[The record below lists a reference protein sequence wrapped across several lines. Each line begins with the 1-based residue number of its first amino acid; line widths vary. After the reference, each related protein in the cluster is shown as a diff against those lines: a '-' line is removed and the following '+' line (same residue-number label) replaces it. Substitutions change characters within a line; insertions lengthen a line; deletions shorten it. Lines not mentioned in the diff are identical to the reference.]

1 MPNKDLV
8 SIGIPVYNAEKTLHQ
23 SLESITKQSYKN
35 IEIIV
40 SDNNSKDNTYKICE
54 KFSKID
60 KRIKLFK
67 QSRNINSIKNLIFV
81 YKKSKG
87 NFFMWH
93 PSHYYRSKHF
103 IKKNLETL
111 KKNSDIIG
119 SCSKELFFDEVGKRK
134 WTRFSLEKNIIQ
146 NLKLLI
152 KNIYRSHGVFY
163 GLYKKNKNNH
173 EYSLSNYIAHDW
185 NFCISKILHGKVKR
199 INNAYTLIGRGSS
212 TRSNYIKKNRK
223 ISLEIFFPL
232 YFFLKKFLKQIFETS
247 KLNFNDKIKI
257 VLIFIGYLIKF
268 TINHH
273 KKNLKKLIFK
283 K

>member
-103 IKKNLETL
+103 IKNGFYEYNYSTKSIYNFGISIRENQLGDYMELKNTL
-111 KKNSDIIG
+111 LNS
-119 SCSKELFFDEVGKRK
+119 LF
-134 WTRFSLEKNIIQ
+134 T
-146 NLKLLI
+146 
-152 KNIYRSHGVFY
+152 
-163 GLYKKNKNNH
+163 
-173 EYSLSNYIAHDW
+173 
-185 NFCISKILHGKVKR
+185 
-199 INNAYTLIGRGSS
+199 
-212 TRSNYIKKNRK
+212 
-223 ISLEIFFPL
+223 
-232 YFFLKKFLKQIFETS
+232 
-247 KLNFNDKIKI
+247 
-257 VLIFIGYLIKF
+257 
-268 TINHH
+268 
-273 KKNLKKLIFK
+273 
-283 K
+283 